1 MIAVKIHLANAEG
14 VAVEHFAEILGVSTE
29 DVAYAALHQLMLR
42 ADEPLVQHDIVHT
55 RSSRRQSLPPWSDAK
70 CASHPP
76 FGDEG
81 EVPPLS
87 RYF

>member
-14 VAVEHFAEILGVSTE
+14 AAVEHFAELLGVSTE

-42 ADEPLVQHDIVHT
+42 TNEPEVQHLIVHT
-55 RSSRRQSLPPWSDAK
+55 RSSRHQSLPPWSDAK
-70 CASHPP
+70 RASNPP
-76 FGDEG
+76 FGDED
-81 EVPPLS
+81 EVLSLS